1 MGHRLRVKGGEGRG
15 APTLT
20 PFHPQPM
27 DHSTPEPTH
36 PSEQSLQFLR
46 LFARLYNPNT
56 CHEHDARLLACMA
69 ACPTQADC

>member
-1 MGHRLRVKGGEGRG
+1 
-15 APTLT
+15 
-20 PFHPQPM
+20 M